1 MNMQLLR
8 AYVVELVGV
17 FGFVFFSAGV
27 LCVNQMT
34 LATGGTAGVTPQGAL
49 VQPGLLGLAVAQGV
63 IYAVLLALTIPISG
77 GYLNPAIA
85 IMLWIHGRLNS
96 LKLAWLLGAQLIG
109 SVLAVFCLRYVFSVE
124 IMRSAQFGA
133 PHVNPLAYPPPLG
146 NPTLLA
152 CTLMELLLTFFL
164 VFAIF
169 GWLDDAPQPADAR
182 QASVVAGAVL
192 TACVL
197 FAQPLTGA
205 ALNPARW
212 FGPVFWDA
220 LAGSEGRPWA
230 DALVYLAG
238 PILGALLGGFF
249 VHKVYRKPG

>member
-1 MNMQLLR
+1 MK
-8 AYVVELVGV
+8 
-17 FGFVFFSAGV
+17 
-27 LCVNQMT
+27 
-34 LATGGTAGVTPQGAL
+34 
-49 VQPGLLGLAVAQGV
+49 
-63 IYAVLLALTIPISG
+63 
-77 GYLNPAIA
+77 
-85 IMLWIHGRLNS
+85 RL
-96 LKLAWLLGAQLIG
+96 
-109 SVLAVFCLRYVFSVE
+109 
-124 IMRSAQFGA
+124 
-133 PHVNPLAYPPPLG
+133 
-146 NPTLLA
+146 
-152 CTLMELLLTFFL
+152 FL

-169 GWLDDAPQPADAR
+169 GWLDDAPQPSDAR

-249 VHKVYRKPG
+249 VHKVYRTPG